1 MRYMDDAGLDVAR
14 AELAG
19 WARNTAQL
27 RKARDRL
34 VRWAYDAGVG
44 KSEIHRLT
52 GIGRAT
58 INRILKVTPRDD
70 RE

>member
-1 MRYMDDAGLDVAR
+1 MRYMDDAGSDVAR
-14 AELAG
+14 TELAG
-19 WARNTAQL
+19 WARDTAKL
-27 RKARDRL
+27 RKSRDRL
-34 VRWAYDAGVG
+34 VRRAYDAGVR

-58 INRILKVTPRDD
+58 IDRILKVKTRDG